1 MRRQIL
7 QSTEAQ
13 PGRRADAAHG
23 WTYAA
28 LRALAALLAAGAL
41 FFGGMAI
48 AYADAVSFFDK
59 WVGHDRTMQ
68 LSPDGTGTL
77 TLGDGALNTDQWGVT
92 WKQNPSDSITIT
104 LASLV
109 ARTGPGMGNVGDQY
123 IATIQPNSDG
133 QQLLYMHPVG
143 PQGQVISFCTE
154 AEQAANSPCGA

>member
-1 MRRQIL
+1 VTGKE
-7 QSTEAQ
+7 SDHAYTNSPEHEAQ

-41 FFGGMAI
+41 LFGSTAI

-77 TLGDGALNTDQWGVT
+77 TLGDGALNTDQWG
-92 WKQNPSDSITIT
+92 D
-104 LASLV
+104 L
-109 ARTGPGMGNVGDQY
+109 
-123 IATIQPNSDG
+123 
-133 QQLLYMHPVG
+133 
-143 PQGQVISFCTE
+143 E
-154 AEQAANSPCGA
+154 AEPQR